1 MVKKRKKSAAIGRWH
16 KKKSRHL
23 KQPAATEEPA
33 TEAAT
38 VLPTQEPSN
47 TQILDEDDEFAYEI
61 EDATLDDALPI
72 QRVDDTVNK
81 RLAIYYLFSTV
92 FGNPTDRDSWVGKDG
107 FQASIRNRLDI
118 PATTTITDV
127 FEDILECR
135 KNEVA
140 YDPSIR
146 FGRGRTAI
154 IDVESQQ
161 AQLIA
166 DVVEGCGSMAM
177 ATMVVNRYQES
188 IEEEAVTK
196 AAVQSCIRRMA
207 PKVSRV
213 LKRKQGKRDEDS
225 AWAKARFLFTKQL
238 MIRFGSL
245 EPEGDNPP
253 AYFDIR
259 KLGSLSINQIGFWDE
274 THKKCIIG
282 EAAGKDFCFIF
293 PRDENGKIKIDGGV
307 YTETTKS
314 QMNVKYENEVRLALG
329 CGVVEKNGEEIAGRA
344 CDPFVYSS
352 KVMITIKDRNKK
364 RLLEMERVKGLK
376 TGGRRWV
383 VDNRVEGTLY
393 RNDPVTKLKGCGLVV
408 KRKFEANGI
417 EFLSDL
423 RALDEDG
430 VLAIVNASP
439 ELSLTKRQVSL
450 FKERATN
457 VIDEDAPEVMD
468 YRNESNPYLARFG
481 ENQWENEIDSSVSLS
496 SFVCVTKLIEHM
508 WKETEKMFKGSKHED
523 NWYIYHDALT
533 LMTATDTKL
542 WMEEKGY
549 LKRWIRPK
557 LGLFDKDPDLK
568 AYRDRPPGDR

>member
-1 MVKKRKKSAAIGRWH
+1 MVKRRKSPAIGRWH

-23 KQPAATEEPA
+23 KVVAATEEPV
-33 TEAAT
+33 AT
-38 VLPTQEPSN
+38 VLTTQEPSSN
-47 TQILDEDDEFAYEI
+47 TDLLEDDEFIYDI
-61 EDATLDDALPI
+61 EVATIDDALPI

-81 RLAIYYLFSTV
+81 RVAIYYLFSTV
-92 FGNPTDRDSWVGKDG
+92 FGNPTDRETWFGQNGV
-107 FQASIRNRLDI
+107 QASIRNRLDI
-118 PATTTITDV
+118 PMNTSIIDV
-127 FEDILECR
+127 FEDILECSN
-135 KNEVA
+135 NEVA
-140 YDPSIR
+140 YDPCIR
-146 FGRGRTAI
+146 AGRGRTAI
-154 IDVESQQ
+154 INVGSQQ

-166 DVVEGCGSMAM
+166 DVVEGSCGSMAM

-188 IEEEAVTK
+188 IKEEAITR
-196 AAVQSCIRRMA
+196 AAVESCIRRMA

-213 LKRKQGKRDEDS
+213 SKRKQGKRDEKS

-245 EPEGDNPP
+245 EPEGDNLP
-253 AYFDIR
+253 AYFDIE
-259 KLGSLSINQIGFWDE
+259 KLGNLSINQIGFWDE

-364 RLLEMERVKGLK
+364 RLLEMNRVKSLA
-376 TGGRRWV
+376 TGGRHWV

-393 RNDPVTKLKGCGLVV
+393 RNDPVTKLKGCGSVI
-408 KRKFEANGI
+408 KRKFKANGI
-417 EFLSDL
+417 ELL
-423 RALDEDG
+423 GQLCELDEDG

-439 ELSLTKRQVSL
+439 ELSLTKRQVSI
-450 FKERATN
+450 FKEMATD
-457 VIDEDAPEVMD
+457 VIDEDAPGVMD

-481 ENQWENEIDSSVSLS
+481 ENQWENE
-496 SFVCVTKLIEHM
+496 
-508 WKETEKMFKGSKHED
+508 
-523 NWYIYHDALT
+523 N
-533 LMTATDTKL
+533 
-542 WMEEKGY
+542 
-549 LKRWIRPK
+549 
-557 LGLFDKDPDLK
+557 
-568 AYRDRPPGDR
+568 